1 MVYIPRLDMLIFSV
15 TDFEDEIFSEENYL
29 EMKKYEKKK
38 RNKKIFEENEENIE
52 DNVKE
57 NKMYMVNDIDGFIK
71 YFNKKWN
78 IKFLYN
84 IFIIILIF
92 L

>member
-38 RNKKIFEENEENIE
+38 RNKKVFEENEENIE

-71 YFNKKWN
+71 YFNKK
-78 IKFLYN
+78 
-84 IFIIILIF
+84 
-92 L
+92 